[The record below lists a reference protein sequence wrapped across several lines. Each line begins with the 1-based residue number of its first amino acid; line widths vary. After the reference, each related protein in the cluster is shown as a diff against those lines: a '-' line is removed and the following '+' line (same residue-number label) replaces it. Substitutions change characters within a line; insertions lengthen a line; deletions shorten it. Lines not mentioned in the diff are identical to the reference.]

1 MMGGHVTLDPV
12 TLHLGAPAQQ
22 IKLNVDRIS
31 LANLFQLFAV
41 SGLTGEGNLSGTIPV
56 TLFPAGLAIDH
67 ARLDAQEPGR
77 LSYDSSKGPA
87 ALSNTADSVKMAL
100 SALSDFHYDKLSI
113 DLDRAATGDT
123 ALGLHVSGRNPSF
136 YNGYPV
142 EFNLSVTGRL
152 DEALR
157 KGLAGYQVPDMIRE
171 RLKQY
176 NQ

>member
-1 MMGGHVTLDPV
+1 
-12 TLHLGAPAQQ
+12 
-22 IKLNVDRIS
+22 
-31 LANLFQLFAV
+31 
-41 SGLTGEGNLSGTIPV
+41 
-56 TLFPAGLAIDH
+56 
-67 ARLDAQEPGR
+67 
-77 LSYDSSKGPA
+77 
-87 ALSNTADSVKMAL
+87 MAL
-100 SALSDFHYDKLSI
+100 QALSDFHYKELIVTLNRKL
-113 DLDRAATGDT
+113 TGD
-123 ALGLHVSGRNPSF
+123 AELGLHIAGSNPSF